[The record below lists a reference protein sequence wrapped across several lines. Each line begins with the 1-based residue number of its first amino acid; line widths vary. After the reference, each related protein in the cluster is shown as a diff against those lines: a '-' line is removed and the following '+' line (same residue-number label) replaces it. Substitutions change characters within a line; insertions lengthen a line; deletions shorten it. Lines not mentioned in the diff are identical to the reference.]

1 MTRQIVGAV
10 LVAGIFTSSSPAFAQ
25 QPQTRPR
32 SLAMGVAGLFT
43 LGAGIGLVSATGE
56 TYRVLGDDFCVT
68 ERAVDYGKCS
78 VSPEARGIGF
88 ALIGIGSVMSIFGFQ
103 HIAIN
108 PTVKGG
114 TVTYTVRW

>member
-1 MTRQIVGAV
+1 MRRILTAV
-10 LVAGIFTSSSPAFAQ
+10 VVLSLLLTSAPAWAQ

-43 LGAGIGLVSATGE
+43 LGAGIGLVSATGD
-56 TYRVLGDDFCVT
+56 TVRVLGDNFCVT

-78 VSPEARGIGF
+78 VSPESRRFGL
-88 ALIGIGSVMSIFGFQ
+88 ALIGIGGVMSIFGFQ
-103 HIAIN
+103 HVAIN

-114 TVTYTVRW
+114 SVSYTVRW

>member
-1 MTRQIVGAV
+1 MRRILTVVVV
-10 LVAGIFTSSSPAFAQ
+10 LSLLLSSAPAWAQ
-25 QPQTRPR
+25 QSQTRPR

-56 TYRVLGDDFCVT
+56 TVRVLGDNFCVT

-78 VSPEARGIGF
+78 VSPEARRLGF
-88 ALIGIGSVMSIFGFQ
+88 ALIGIGGVMSIFGFQ
-103 HIAIN
+103 HVAIN

-114 TVTYTVRW
+114 SVSYTVRW